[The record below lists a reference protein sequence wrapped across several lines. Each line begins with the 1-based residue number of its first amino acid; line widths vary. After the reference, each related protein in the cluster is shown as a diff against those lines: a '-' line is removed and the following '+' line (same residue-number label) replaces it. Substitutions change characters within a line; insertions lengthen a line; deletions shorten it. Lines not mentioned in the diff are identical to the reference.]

1 MSLSKQPLIIGHRG
15 ASTVAPENTLA
26 AFQLAIDC
34 GADGIEFDVRLSA
47 DGVPVVIHDAN
58 LKRTALLDSVVSEL
72 TVRELQRVDVGAFFK
87 PAYAATE
94 IHPVPTLTQV
104 FELFQSAGGLLY
116 LELKGEP
123 VTETLIT
130 HTAELV
136 TEVGMQSQVIV
147 ESFDLQAIK
156 SLKRVAPHIPT
167 AALFE
172 RRLRRPGNLF
182 NKNILTAATDSG
194 ADELALHY
202 TLVSD
207 RLVNEARAA
216 GFKIVVW
223 TVNDPKWVARAR
235 DLGIKSLITNDP
247 ASMLANRA

>member
-1 MSLSKQPLIIGHRG
+1 LSLSKQPLIIGHRG

-26 AFQLAIDC
+26 AFQWAIDC

-58 LKRTALLDSVVSEL
+58 LKRTALVDSVVSKL

-87 PAYAATE
+87 PAHAGSE

-104 FELFQSAGGLLY
+104 FGMFRHEGGLLY

-130 HTAELV
+130 RTAELV
-136 TEVGMQSQVIV
+136 TEAGIQGRVIV

-182 NKNILTAATDSG
+182 NKKILTAATDSG

-207 RLVNEARAA
+207 RLVNAAKAA

-223 TVNDPKWVARAR
+223 TVDDPKWVGRAR